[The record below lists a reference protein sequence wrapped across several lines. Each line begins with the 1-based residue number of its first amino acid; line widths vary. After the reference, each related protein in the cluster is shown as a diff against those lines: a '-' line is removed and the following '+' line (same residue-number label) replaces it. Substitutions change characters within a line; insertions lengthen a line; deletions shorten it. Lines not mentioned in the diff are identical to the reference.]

1 MRSSQCPGEWC
12 QPKPP
17 AGAAKQAIHIFFVQT
32 GALNGG
38 AGKFRGAAET
48 STQSKNVDGKGLLDR
63 CWPVKSQVV
72 TGMLVNLKVAET
84 STWCIGARSL
94 QEHWASLEAQF
105 GGFN

>member
-1 MRSSQCPGEWC
+1 M
-12 QPKPP
+12 
-17 AGAAKQAIHIFFVQT
+17 GAQVSFGVRLKHPR
-32 GALNGG
+32 
-38 AGKFRGAAET
+38 K
-48 STQSKNVDGKGLLDR
+48 SKNVDGKGLLDR